1 MYIIPSLFCIII
13 LSVVSGLRKKRNDIH
28 HECQDEL
35 LKLMALNIQRKI
47 AGVLQCTEFFTIMVD
62 ECTDVSNKEQVINN
76 NS

>member
-1 MYIIPSLFCIII
+1 MYNYSQCREWLE
-13 LSVVSGLRKKRNDIH
+13 KKTERYIH

-62 ECTDVSNKEQVINN
+62 ECTDVSNKEQVINFN
-76 NS
+76 L